1 MSIHSCSLGA
11 PILLEEAEAAGV
23 KPAPKGAA
31 PTPECDRMKA
41 LGQCNQAWDPFFELD
56 LVVGGISPD
65 TFADAIKTAKHS
77 ELVCALDLTDAALLV
92 YFSCCAKSQV
102 VQMSYANCRRIAFGT
117 ILHRSAC

>member
-41 LGQCNQAWDPFFELD
+41 LGQWNQASDPFFELH
-56 LVVGGISPD
+56 LVVGGAGSG
-65 TFADAIKTAKHS
+65 
-77 ELVCALDLTDAALLV
+77 LL
-92 YFSCCAKSQV
+92 C
-102 VQMSYANCRRIAFGT
+102 
-117 ILHRSAC
+117 